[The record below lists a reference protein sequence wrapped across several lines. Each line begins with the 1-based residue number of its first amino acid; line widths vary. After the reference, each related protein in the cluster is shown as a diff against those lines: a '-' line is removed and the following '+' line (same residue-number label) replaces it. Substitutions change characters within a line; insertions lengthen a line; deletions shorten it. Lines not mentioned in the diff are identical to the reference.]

1 MLRWYDY
8 VAAVV
13 AADIMLS
20 CFLYAMTADVWY
32 MSLIGSMAVLA
43 ACFVRQSLPMEMLKS
58 NVTHS

>member
-8 VAAVV
+8 VAAVI

-43 ACFVRQSLPMEMLKS
+43 AWDTWKFYCEWRKGYEAKR
-58 NVTHS
+58 